1 MSDLFAAVLQP
12 GALITLLVLAGAIVL
27 FIGGWLAPEFVALS
41 ATGLLIAGECSP
53 PARRWPALAARP

>member
-1 MSDLFAAVLQP
+1 VPTFTAA
-12 GALITLLVLAGAIVL
+12 ITLVALLAAIVV
-27 FIGGWLAPEFVALS
+27 FIGGWLAPESAALS

>member
-1 MSDLFAAVLQP
+1 MPTFTAA
-12 GALITLLVLAGAIVL
+12 ITLVALLAAIVV
-27 FIGGWLAPEFVALS
+27 FFGGWLAPESAALS

>member
-1 MSDLFAAVLQP
+1 VPTFTAA
-12 GALITLLVLAGAIVL
+12 ITLVALLAAIVV